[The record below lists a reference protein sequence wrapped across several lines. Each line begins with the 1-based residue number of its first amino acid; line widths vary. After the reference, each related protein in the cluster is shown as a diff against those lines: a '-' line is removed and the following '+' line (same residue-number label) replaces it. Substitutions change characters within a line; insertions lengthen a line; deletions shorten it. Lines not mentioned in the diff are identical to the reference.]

1 MHILV
6 EILFDIDSK
15 VSVNSSEVQ
24 VYHCNQ
30 PHTWQASCQSYL
42 IQNSQAVK
50 KECGPEKGYGEKRC
64 EIQGGGQ
71 EMAVMVG

>member
-30 PHTWQASCQSYL
+30 PHTWQASCQSYT
-42 IQNSQAVK
+42 IFS
-50 KECGPEKGYGEKRC
+50 CT
-64 EIQGGGQ
+64 
-71 EMAVMVG
+71 